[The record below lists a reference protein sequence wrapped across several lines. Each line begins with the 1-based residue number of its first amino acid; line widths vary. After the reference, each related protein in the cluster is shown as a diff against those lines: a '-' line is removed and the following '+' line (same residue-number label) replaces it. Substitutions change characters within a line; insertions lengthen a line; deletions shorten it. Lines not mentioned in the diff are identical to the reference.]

1 MAWVRREI
9 VHYLLGFDKK
19 EGLDW
24 DVLPRSLSLGELLV
38 IGIGNRRL
46 KRRNI
51 ISEGRYARQ
60 RVGESESE
68 SQS

>member
-9 VHYLLGFDKK
+9 VHYLIGFDKK

-46 KRRNI
+46 TG
-51 ISEGRYARQ
+51 ISYQKEGMH
-60 RVGESESE
+60 VSG
-68 SQS
+68 